1 MNKKKIN
8 KLIKVIL
15 FFYKIRF
22 FLVPLIENNEL
33 YYNLSNNITDIEY
46 NLE

>member
-1 MNKKKIN
+1 MRNKKKIN

-15 FFYKIRF
+15 FFEF